1 MSETDAALMAQ
12 IDEVLGR
19 APLDHPG
26 FRPTHMT
33 DYARDL
39 PEALLVVW
47 RRYGLAKLA
56 DGRLSLIDPKRLA
69 GLVAY
74 VFQGDPDLDGDMHA
88 IAHGNLGEVVLW
100 SRRYGFGL
108 LSPVLG
114 TLEMPNLTRSVV
126 EPADAQFVEQVVQMM
141 PDVLEAYDPDQMPV
155 HDRLVAR
162 LGALPPGAI
171 YGTTPA
177 PPPLGGTRVED
188 YVVAD
193 IMEWLEAVYTEMA
206 VSLVDW
212 DLATPQL
219 RQIGQPWAPGTRASA
234 VRE

>member
-1 MSETDAALMAQ
+1 
-12 IDEVLGR
+12 
-19 APLDHPG
+19 
-26 FRPTHMT
+26 
-33 DYARDL
+33 
-39 PEALLVVW
+39 
-47 RRYGLAKLA
+47 
-56 DGRLSLIDPKRLA
+56 LA
-69 GLVAY
+69 GLVAFI
-74 VFQGDPDLDGDMHA
+74 FQDDPDLGGDVHA

-114 TLEMPNLTRSVV
+114 TLEMSNLTKAVA
-126 EPADAQFVEQVVQMM
+126 EPPEAQFVAQVVQM
-141 PDVLEAYDPDQMPV
+141 PPEVLEAYDPDQMPV

-177 PPPLGGTRVED
+177 PPPLGGTRIED

-193 IMEWLEAVYTEMA
+193 IVEWLEAVYTDMA

-212 DLATPQL
+212 ESASPQL